1 MLCDLFYDF
10 DEFIKR
16 GVNMND
22 KEGCKWL
29 LKKLYNKGVR
39 YIVFDSVLGIYFGVD
54 KPLIKYGDRYDYGG
68 VNRYGVGLIADLLP
82 DFNEPNYLD
91 IGKYLGIVDWSKV
104 AVDTPI
110 IINDKSKSLKRYFAE
125 YDGVNVHYFG
135 FGATSWSAAST
146 TRIDSNYVKLAG
158 GDDEK

>member
-1 MLCDLFYDF
+1 
-10 DEFIKR
+10 
-16 GVNMND
+16 MND

-29 LKKLYNKGVR
+29 LQKLYNKGVR

-110 IINDKSKSLKRYFAE
+110 KVRYNNGVVVNRHFSKFAYGEVYYFS
-125 YDGVNVHYFG
+125 DGR
-135 FGATSWSAAST
+135 TSWSELGENRT
-146 TRIDSNYVKLAG
+146 VPKNVRLAG
-158 GDDEK
+158 GDDEN

>member
-1 MLCDLFYDF
+1 MYKCNLINLS
-10 DEFIKR
+10 E
-16 GVNMND
+16 GSTQMND
-22 KEGCKWL
+22 KEGIKWL
-29 LKKLYNKGVR
+29 LQKLYDKGVR

-110 IINDKSKSLKRYFAE
+110 LVSKNKTKWERRYFAKYE
-125 YDGVNVHYFG
+125 HGEVFAFRN
-135 FGATSWSAAST
+135 GATSWSDNT
-146 TRIDSNYVKLAG
+146 YPFNWNYVKLAG
-158 GDDEK
+158 GDDEN